1 MRRDEVRVSEYPA
14 RCRATRG
21 GVEEGGKGNVIGGG
35 GGVQAIII
43 VVAFAYSRE

>member
-1 MRRDEVRVSEYPA
+1 
-14 RCRATRG
+14 
-21 GVEEGGKGNVIGGG
+21 VEEGGKGNVIGGG